1 MQRTMKTNRTL
12 KSISPWT
19 IILLIV
25 LALIIFIPAISEY
38 VSVKKDM
45 VDLWRQQ
52 GELLSETILRS
63 ADKIAAFDE
72 QARMMDRRRLED
84 MAFYIRQLDSLN
96 YPNTRLVRR
105 YARMHARLLVL
116 VFDEKEKL
124 VTQPHN
130 RRFDAD
136 LRRLKYLLH
145 QIPEDRLVWPIPE
158 DFFGPQ
164 KRNGYIVRRSNHKG
178 FLVLLTHPLLHPP
191 DIRAG
196 SSRRHLST
204 WMGHLTERPSIRYI
218 FLLRHNDVLA
228 QNGPVPQLPVNFPIE
243 PGWKIRE
250 LKDQSVFEFVRGTPG
265 KLQVII
271 GFASTALDR
280 LQNNLIRR
288 LIVNSII
295 LLLLGSILIIYLI
308 RKEHYAFLK
317 TRYARIS
324 AYNASI
330 LEHMEEGLLLMEDDF
345 TLSVINPAAARIFSL
360 PDPAT
365 EPVSINA
372 LYPLL
377 SKEIL
382 NRLQAFENIDG
393 LTIEIPGGKQLIQL
407 NAKPVEFDPGDAK
420 RSKRRIYIIIVRD
433 VTAQTELEHMRS
445 RRSKLTA
452 MGELASR
459 VAHEIRNPLN
469 GISVLAQRIQR
480 EFRPDT
486 EGEEFEK
493 MTASIR
499 DESNRINEII
509 EAFLRYARTPE
520 LKMTPIDLTAW
531 LQENAPVFQSAGNVQ
546 LAEWPAVPCPVLADT
561 DQLKQALLNLVK
573 NAVEA
578 TADPKPVT
586 IRLNCSEYEA
596 SIQVEDLGP
605 GIGEE
610 ERERIFDLY
619 FSTKTNGSGLG
630 LSIVE
635 KIVSAHNGHVK
646 LTSPYQSD
654 GSSGTRVEIILP
666 KQNG

>member
-1 MQRTMKTNRTL
+1 MKIKNTIQL
-12 KSISPWT
+12 ISPWT

-63 ADKIAAFDE
+63 ADKIAAYDD
-72 QARMMDRRRLED
+72 QMRMMDRRRLED

-96 YPNTRLVRR
+96 YPNTRIVRR
-105 YARMHARLLVL
+105 YARMHARLLAL
-116 VFDEKEKL
+116 FFNAKGEPLFKPR
-124 VTQPHN
+124 Q
-130 RRFDAD
+130 RRFDD
-136 LRRLKYLLH
+136 SVKRLKTLFR
-145 QIPEDRLVWPIPE
+145 QMPPDRQVWPVPE
-158 DFFGPQ
+158 DFFNPQ
-164 KRNGYIVRRSNHKG
+164 KRTGIILRRASNRG
-178 FLVLLTHPLLHPP
+178 FLVLLTHSFAPPP
-191 DIRAG
+191 DVGAG
-196 SSRRHLST
+196 SSRRHLSS
-204 WMGHLTERPSIRYI
+204 WMEHLTARPSVRYI
-218 FLLRHNDVLA
+218 LLLRENRIIN
-228 QNGPVPQLPVNFPIE
+228 QSGPVPGLPTDSFIK

-250 LKDQSVFEFVRGTPG
+250 LADQSVFEFVRGAPG
-265 KLQVII
+265 KLQVVI

-288 LIVNSII
+288 LITSSII
-295 LLLLGSILIIYLI
+295 LLLLGSILIIYLL

-345 TLSVINPAAARIFSL
+345 TFSVINPAAARLFSL
-360 PDPAT
+360 PEPGT
-365 EPVSINA
+365 ETVSLNA
-372 LYPLL
+372 LSSLL
-377 SKEIL
+377 AQEL
-382 NRLQAFENIDG
+382 LERLQRFENIDG
-393 LTIEIPGGKQLIQL
+393 LTITIPQRKQLLQL
-407 NAKPVEFDPGDAK
+407 HAKPVEFDPGGAK
-420 RSKRRIYIIIVRD
+420 DSKRRIYIIIARD
-433 VTAQTELEHMRS
+433 ITAQTELEYIRS

-480 EFRPDT
+480 EFRPDK
-486 EGEEFEK
+486 ESEEFEK

-509 EAFLRYARTPE
+509 ESFLRYARTPDIK
-520 LKMTPIDLTAW
+520 LHSINLVTW
-531 LQENAPVFQSAGNVQ
+531 LQENAPVFQSAGNVH
-546 LAEWPAVPCPVLADT
+546 LDMVLSEPCLVQADT

-578 TADPKPVT
+578 TTDAQPVT
-586 IRLNCSEYEA
+586 LRLLCSERDVI
-596 SIQVEDLGP
+596 IQVEDHGP
-605 GIGEE
+605 GISDED
-610 ERERIFDLY
+610 REHIFDLY
-619 FSTKTNGSGLG
+619 FTTKAKGSGLG

-635 KIVSAHNGHVK
+635 KIITAHNGKVR
-646 LTSPYQSD
+646 LTSPYQPD
-654 GSSGTRVEIILP
+654 GSPGSRFEIVL
-666 KQNG
+666 QRYYE

>member
-1 MQRTMKTNRTL
+1 MKIKNTI

-19 IILLIV
+19 IILLSV

-38 VSVKKDM
+38 ISVKKDM
-45 VDLWRQQ
+45 VDLWHQQ

-63 ADKIAAFDE
+63 ADKISAFDE
-72 QARMMDRRRLED
+72 QARMLDRRRLED

-116 VFDEKEKL
+116 AFNAKKQL

-130 RRFDAD
+130 RRFDTE
-136 LRRLKYLLH
+136 LKRLKQLLRQMPAEH
-145 QIPEDRLVWPIPE
+145 LVWPIPE
-158 DFFGPQ
+158 NFFDSQ
-164 KRNGYIVRRSNHKG
+164 KRSGFIIRRSNHKG
-178 FLVLLTHPLLHPP
+178 FLVLLTAPLAPSSGV
-191 DIRAG
+191 RVG

-204 WMGHLTERPSIRYI
+204 WMEHLTERPSIRYI
-218 FLLRHNDVLA
+218 FLLRHNHVMA
-228 QNGPVPQLPVNFPIE
+228 QNGPVPEISVNAPIQ

-265 KLQVII
+265 QLQVII

-280 LQNNLIRR
+280 LQYNLIRR
-288 LIVNSII
+288 LITNSII

-308 RKEHYAFLK
+308 RKDHYAFLK

-345 TLSVINPAAARIFSL
+345 TFSVINPAAARLFSL
-360 PDPAT
+360 PDSAT
-365 EPVSINA
+365 ESVSIDV
-372 LYPLL
+372 L
-377 SKEIL
+377 SPFFSAEIL
-382 NRLQAFENIDG
+382 NRLRAFENIDG
-393 LTIEIPGGKQLIQL
+393 LTVKILDSKQLIQI
-407 NAKPVEFDPGDAK
+407 NAKPVEFDPGDTK
-420 RSKRRIYIIIVRD
+420 HSKRRIYIIIVRD
-433 VTAQTELEHMRS
+433 VTAQTELEQIRS

-480 EFRPDT
+480 EFRPDSGT
-486 EGEEFEK
+486 EEFEK

-520 LKMTPIDLTAW
+520 LRPVSVNLVDW
-531 LQENAPVFQSAGNVQ
+531 LRENAPVFQSTGNVQ
-546 LAEWPAVPCPVLADT
+546 LSELPSGPCPVLADS

-578 TADPKPVT
+578 TSDSKPVT
-586 IRLNCSEYEA
+586 IRLHYTVDECS
-596 SIQVEDLGP
+596 IRVEDLGP
-605 GIGEE
+605 GISKE
-610 ERERIFDLY
+610 EREHIFDLY
-619 FSTKTNGSGLG
+619 FSTKANGSGLG

-635 KIVSAHNGHVK
+635 KIISAHNGHVK
-646 LTSPYQSD
+646 LTSPYRPD